1 MTRALIALLL
11 AALACALAADID
23 TLWTVTHD
31 PDGVQ
36 AFHSV
41 CVYGGGRIFAV
52 GFSCSGDANDTDGL
66 VACLCQNGGIQWTV
80 TQGGDGWEYLEDVC
94 PTPDGGCVAVG
105 RTNTPGNN
113 DAWALCLNADGA
125 EVWNHTW
132 GGLGEDR
139 AESVAALDDGYLV
152 CGSTASYGLGQEDVW
167 LLRLDAAGDTLWT
180 HTYGSQ
186 YFDRAVKVLCLPNG
200 NIFVMGGSNIQDAQR
215 NSEIFLLLLNG
226 DGNVLQQSTAWVAGS
241 GSLDF
246 DTGMDACLMPDGTIM
261 VTGIT
266 SAESVE
272 WMDTALVHLDAE
284 LNILSRECY
293 ELIDF
298 YDFGYGVAPSV
309 REGAC
314 IISGTTRRES
324 DCRDLGYLMC
334 VDADG
339 SVLWSHTYE
348 CPQHTGRYRLAVL
361 PDGDIVQ
368 CGWQRT
374 GQGQAAAFVQ
384 RLHEDYTAVQENT
397 RPTRSGAR
405 IEGVL
410 PNPFNPATRIRF
422 SITRPGP
429 ARLDIYDV
437 RGRYIATLLNE
448 PVPPGAHEVQ
458 WNGRRADGAVAST
471 GVYCVRLV
479 ANGGTDTCKMLLL
492 K

>member
-1 MTRALIALLL
+1 
-11 AALACALAADID
+11 
-23 TLWTVTHD
+23 
-31 PDGVQ
+31 
-36 AFHSV
+36 
-41 CVYGGGRIFAV
+41 
-52 GFSCSGDANDTDGL
+52 
-66 VACLCQNGGIQWTV
+66 
-80 TQGGDGWEYLEDVC
+80 
-94 PTPDGGCVAVG
+94 
-105 RTNTPGNN
+105 
-113 DAWALCLNADGA
+113 
-125 EVWNHTW
+125 
-132 GGLGEDR
+132 
-139 AESVAALDDGYLV
+139 
-152 CGSTASYGLGQEDVW
+152 VW

-272 WMDTALVHLDAE
+272 WMDTALVHLDPTEHPQPRVLRAHRLLRLRLRRGALRARGSVHHQRHDAQGE
-284 LNILSRECY
+284 RLPR
-293 ELIDF
+293 
-298 YDFGYGVAPSV
+298 PSV
-309 REGAC
+309 PHVRGC
-314 IISGTTRRES
+314 RRQ
-324 DCRDLGYLMC
+324 RV
-334 VDADG
+334 VD
-339 SVLWSHTYE
+339 HTYE

-405 IEGVL
+405 IEVSC
-410 PNPFNPATRIRF
+410 PIP
-422 SITRPGP
+422 STRP
-429 ARLDIYDV
+429 
-437 RGRYIATLLNE
+437 
-448 PVPPGAHEVQ
+448 
-458 WNGRRADGAVAST
+458 RASGSA
-471 GVYCVRLV
+471 
-479 ANGGTDTCKMLLL
+479 
-492 K
+492 